1 MASHIAA
8 STRATTIPHHTAGE
22 VRFELPL
29 RGESFGEWLNSP
41 VLCAFM
47 KTRSGFGGL
56 ERERA

>member
-1 MASHIAA
+1 MASQIATT
-8 STRATTIPHHTAGE
+8 TRATTIPHHTAGE

-47 KTRSGFGGL
+47 ETRSGFRGL